1 MLDLCSFNKYCIVI
15 VGATSQHNL
24 AETQSLLKALMDQS
38 MVDESLWI
46 EQSNMDDTGVSHSP
60 LSRYILVKPISP
72 SLDEQHREEENCSSK
87 SETDNG
93 ALLKET
99 SV

>member
-1 MLDLCSFNKYCIVI
+1 MN
-15 VGATSQHNL
+15 
-24 AETQSLLKALMDQS
+24 QS

-46 EQSNMDDTGVSHSP
+46 EQSNMDDINVSHSP
-60 LSRYILVKPISP
+60 HSRYILVKPISP
-72 SLDEQHREEENCSSK
+72 SPNEEQQDEHSGNLD
-87 SETDNG
+87 TDNE

>member
-1 MLDLCSFNKYCIVI
+1 MN
-15 VGATSQHNL
+15 
-24 AETQSLLKALMDQS
+24 QS

-46 EQSNMDDTGVSHSP
+46 EQSNMDDTGVSNSP
-60 LSRYILVKPISP
+60 ISRYILVKPISP
-72 SLDEQHREEENCSSK
+72 SLNEEHREEENCSIK
-87 SETDNG
+87 SETDSG

>member
-1 MLDLCSFNKYCIVI
+1 MN
-15 VGATSQHNL
+15 
-24 AETQSLLKALMDQS
+24 QS

-46 EQSNMDDTGVSHSP
+46 EQSNMDDTGVSNSP
-60 LSRYILVKPISP
+60 ISRYILVKPISP
-72 SLDEQHREEENCSSK
+72 SLNEQQREEEENCSSK
-87 SETDNG
+87 SETETG

>member
-1 MLDLCSFNKYCIVI
+1 MN
-15 VGATSQHNL
+15 
-24 AETQSLLKALMDQS
+24 QS

-46 EQSNMDDTGVSHSP
+46 EQSNMDDISVSHSP

-72 SLDEQHREEENCSSK
+72 SPNEQQQDDCSSK
-87 SETDNG
+87 LDTDNG

>member
-1 MLDLCSFNKYCIVI
+1 MN
-15 VGATSQHNL
+15 
-24 AETQSLLKALMDQS
+24 QS

-46 EQSNMDDTGVSHSP
+46 EQSNMDDTGVSNSP
-60 LSRYILVKPISP
+60 ISRYILVKPMSP
-72 SLDEQHREEENCSSK
+72 SLNEEQREEENCSSK
-87 SETDNG
+87 SETDSG